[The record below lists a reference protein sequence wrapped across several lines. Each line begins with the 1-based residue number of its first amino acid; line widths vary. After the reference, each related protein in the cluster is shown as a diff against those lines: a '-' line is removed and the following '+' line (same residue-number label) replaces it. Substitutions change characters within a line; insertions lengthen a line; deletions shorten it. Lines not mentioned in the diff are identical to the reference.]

1 MTMVHARLTCLLL
14 LLAGVLPQDPQP
26 PQPATSPTFAAY
38 DVFVDSGDK
47 SLGAWQF
54 EWLVPGG
61 GARIVGVEGGEH
73 PAFAKAPHYDPRA
86 LQGGRILVAA
96 YSTDRELPRGRSRV
110 ARVHLM
116 IDAGATPEFAV
127 QLQACAEGDGAALAA
142 TVSWQ
147 RMESKR

>member
-1 MTMVHARLTCLLL
+1 MTKVLCALLF
-14 LLAGVLPQDPQP
+14 LLASVLSPQDPQQ
-26 PQPATSPTFAAY
+26 PQPAASTFAAF
-38 DVFVDSGDK
+38 DVFVDSGTR

-73 PAFAKAPHYDPRA
+73 AAFARAPHYDPAA

-96 YSTDRELPRGRSRV
+96 FSTDRELPRGRTRV

-116 IDAGATPEFAV
+116 IDASTSPEFAV
-127 QLQACAEGDGAALAA
+127 QLQASADGEGAALAA